1 LKLYSISLGN
11 IKRRKAKMIFL
22 ILGLII
28 GISTVVT
35 LICITE
41 SMTKDIEERLN
52 QFGANII
59 MVPKNDNLSLSYGG
73 IDVGGVNYEVKEF
86 EQNNIPNIRKI
97 KDSKNL
103 GIIAPKVLGPVVV
116 NERKALLMGVIF
128 KEELALKNWWLKKEG
143 IFPQKKEEIMVGSQ
157 AAALLKISAGDM
169 VEFSGQKFKV
179 AAVLNPTGASEDN
192 AIIADLQKS
201 QEILNK
207 EGKIS
212 MVEIAAF
219 CQGCPISEMTLQI
232 AEKFPNA
239 KVTAM
244 KQAVMSKMQSIELFK
259 SFSLG
264 VSILVIFI
272 GSLLV
277 LVTMMGSVNERTRE
291 IGIFRAIG
299 FRRGHV
305 MQIILLEALLLGI
318 IGGIIG
324 FFLGNLTAF
333 SIIPMVMQDGNFTG
347 CRDKAP
353 VNAPFSYPKS
363 SDPIKVGVNAEQLSV
378 IKDFCQRL
386 DRKCIFNAASSLPV
400 PRSPIIKTG
409 RSMDATFDICS

>member
-1 LKLYSISLGN
+1 M
-11 IKRRKAKMIFL
+11 RRKAKMIFL

-41 SMTKDIEERLN
+41 SMTKDIEARLN

-59 MVPKNDNLSLSYGG
+59 MVPRSDNLSLSYGG
-73 IDVGGVNYEVKEF
+73 IDVGGVNYQVKEF
-86 EQNNIPNIRKI
+86 DQDSLVNIRKI
-97 KDSKNL
+97 KNSKNL
-103 GIIAPKVLGPVVV
+103 GIIAPKVLGSVVV
-116 NERKALLMGVIF
+116 NNRKALLMGVIF
-128 KEELALKNWWLKKEG
+128 KEELALKNWWLKKQG
-143 IFPQKKEEIMVGSQ
+143 VFPQKKDEIMLGSQ
-157 AAALLKISAGDM
+157 AAALLGIKVGDIIELAG
-169 VEFSGQKFKV
+169 KNFKV
-179 AAVLNPTGASEDN
+179 TTVLNPTGASEDN
-192 AIIADLQKS
+192 AIIADLQES
-201 QEILNK
+201 QKIMNK

-232 AEKFPNA
+232 AEKFPSA

-318 IGGIIG
+318 VGGIIG
-324 FFLGNLTAF
+324 FFIGNLVAWG
-333 SIIPMVMQDGNFTG
+333 IIPMVMKDGTFAGIN
-347 CRDKAP
+347 
-353 VNAPFSYPKS
+353 
-363 SDPIKVGVNAEQLSV
+363 
-378 IKDFCQRL
+378 
-386 DRKCIFNAASSLPV
+386 SSLG
-400 PRSPIIKTG
+400 IISILMAVALSLLASLYPAFKA
-409 RSMDATFDICS
+409 SNMDPSEALRAL

>member
-1 LKLYSISLGN
+1 MKLHNISFGN
-11 IKRRKAKMIFL
+11 LMRRKAKMLFL
-22 ILGLII
+22 VLGLII

-35 LICITE
+35 LMSITE
-41 SMTKDIEERLN
+41 SMTQDIEERLN

-59 MVPKNDNLSLSYGG
+59 MVPRSENLSLSYGG

-86 EQNNIPNIRKI
+86 DQKDLGKIRKI
-97 KDSKNL
+97 KNSKNL
-103 GIIAPKVLGPVVV
+103 GIVAPKVLGPVIV
-116 NERKALLMGVIF
+116 NNRKVLLMGVIF
-128 KEELALKNWWLKKEG
+128 EEELALKTWWFKKAG
-143 IFPQKKEEIMVGSQ
+143 VFPKKNDEIILGSQ
-157 AAALLKISAGDM
+157 VAALLNLSVGDTL
-169 VEFSGQKFKV
+169 ELSKRQFKV
-179 AAVLNPTGASEDN
+179 ATVLNPTGASEDN
-192 AIIADLQKS
+192 AIIAELGESQKV
-201 QEILNK
+201 LDK

-232 AEKFPNA
+232 AEQFPNG

-318 IGGIIG
+318 IGGMIG
-324 FFLGNLTAF
+324 FIFGNLSAYG
-333 SIIPMVMQDGNFTG
+333 IIPIVMKDGTFAGINYSLGIISILMSVGLSLLASLYPAF
-347 CRDKAP
+347 KAS
-353 VNAPFSYPKS
+353 NM
-363 SDPIKVGVNAEQLSV
+363 DPSEAL
-378 IKDFCQRL
+378 R
-386 DRKCIFNAASSLPV
+386 SL
-400 PRSPIIKTG
+400 
-409 RSMDATFDICS
+409 

>member
-1 LKLYSISLGN
+1 M
-11 IKRRKAKMIFL
+11 RRKAKMLFL
-22 ILGLII
+22 VIGLII

-35 LICITE
+35 LISITE

-59 MVPKNDNLSLSYGG
+59 MVPKSENLSLSYGG
-73 IDVGGVNYEVKEF
+73 IDVGGVSYEVKEF
-86 EQNNIPNIRKI
+86 DQESLGNIRKI
-97 KDSKNL
+97 KNSKNL
-103 GIIAPKVLGPVVV
+103 GVIAPKVLGPVIVKEKKV
-116 NERKALLMGVIF
+116 LLMGVVF
-128 KEELALKNWWLKKEG
+128 EEELALKTWWFIKEG
-143 IFPQKKEEIMVGSQ
+143 AFPTQKNEVILGSQ
-157 AAALLKISAGDM
+157 AAALLDISTGDTL
-169 VEFSGQKFKV
+169 ELSGRHFKV
-179 AAVLNPTGASEDN
+179 ATVLNSTGASEDN
-192 AIIADLQKS
+192 TIIAELGESQKV
-201 QEILNK
+201 LNK

-219 CQGCPISEMTLQI
+219 CRGCPISEMTLQI

-244 KQAVMSKMQSIELFK
+244 KQAVMSKMQSIEIFK
-259 SFSLG
+259 SFSMG

-324 FFLGNLTAF
+324 FILGNLIAYG
-333 SIIPMVMQDGNFTG
+333 IIPIVMKDGSFAGIN
-347 CRDKAP
+347 
-353 VNAPFSYPKS
+353 
-363 SDPIKVGVNAEQLSV
+363 
-378 IKDFCQRL
+378 
-386 DRKCIFNAASSLPV
+386 SSLGIISILMAVGLSLLASLYPAFKASNMD
-400 PRSPIIKTG
+400 PSEALRSL
-409 RSMDATFDICS
+409 

>member
-1 LKLYSISLGN
+1 MKLHNISMGN
-11 IKRRKAKMIFL
+11 IKRKKAKMLFL
-22 ILGLII
+22 VLGLII
-28 GISTVVT
+28 GISIVVT
-35 LICITE
+35 LISITE
-41 SMTKDIEERLN
+41 SMTLGIEERLN

-59 MVPKNDNLSLSYGG
+59 MVPKSENLSLSYGG
-73 IDVGGVNYEVKEF
+73 IDVGGVNYEVREF
-86 EQNNIPNIRKI
+86 DQKNLVNIRKI
-97 KDSKNL
+97 KNSKNL
-103 GIIAPKVLGPVVV
+103 GTIAPKVLGPVTV
-116 NERKALLMGVIF
+116 NNRKVLLMGVIF
-128 KEELALKNWWLKKEG
+128 EEELALKTWWLKKQG
-143 IFPQKKEEIMVGSQ
+143 DFPKEKNEVIVGSQ
-157 AAALLKISAGDM
+157 VAALLGISFGD
-169 VEFSGQKFKV
+169 VIDISGKKFKV
-179 AAVLNPTGASEDN
+179 ATVLSPTGASEDN
-192 AIIADLQKS
+192 AIIADLKESQKV
-201 QEILNK
+201 LNK

-277 LVTMMGSVNERTRE
+277 FVTMMGSVNERTRE

-324 FFLGNLTAF
+324 FILGNLIAF
-333 SIIPMVMQDGNFTG
+333 GIIPIVMKDGTF
-347 CRDKAP
+347 A
-353 VNAPFSYPKS
+353 
-363 SDPIKVGVNAEQLSV
+363 GVN
-378 IKDFCQRL
+378 
-386 DRKCIFNAASSLPV
+386 SSLGIISILMAVGLSLLASLYPAYKASNMD
-400 PRSPIIKTG
+400 PSEALRSL
-409 RSMDATFDICS
+409 

>member
-1 LKLYSISLGN
+1 MGN
-11 IKRRKAKMIFL
+11 IKRRKAKMLFL
-22 ILGLII
+22 VLGLII

-35 LICITE
+35 LISITE
-41 SMTKDIEERLN
+41 SMTMDIEERLN

-59 MVPKNDNLSLSYGG
+59 MVPKSDNLSLSYGG
-73 IDVGGVNYEVKEF
+73 IDVGGVSYEVKEF
-86 EQNNIPNIRKI
+86 DQKDLVNIRKI
-97 KDSKNL
+97 KNYKNL

-116 NERKALLMGVIF
+116 KNKKVLLMGVIF
-128 KEELALKNWWLKKEG
+128 EDELALKTWWHKKAG
-143 IFPQKKEEIMVGSQ
+143 TFPKKNEEIILGSQ
-157 AAALLKISAGDM
+157 VASLLGISVGDTIDL
-169 VEFSGQKFKV
+169 SGKQFKV
-179 AAVLNPTGASEDN
+179 ATVLKPTGASEDK
-192 AIIADLQKS
+192 AIIAELSESQK
-201 QEILNK
+201 ILNK

-232 AEKFPNA
+232 AEKFPNG

-264 VSILVIFI
+264 VSILVVFI

-324 FFLGNLTAF
+324 FVLGNMVAYG
-333 SIIPMVMQDGNFTG
+333 IIPIVMKGGAFAGIN
-347 CRDKAP
+347 
-353 VNAPFSYPKS
+353 
-363 SDPIKVGVNAEQLSV
+363 
-378 IKDFCQRL
+378 
-386 DRKCIFNAASSLPV
+386 SSLGIISILMAVGLSLLASLYPAYKASNMD
-400 PRSPIIKTG
+400 PSEALRSL
-409 RSMDATFDICS
+409 

>member
-1 LKLYSISLGN
+1 MKLHNISMGN
-11 IKRRKAKMIFL
+11 IIRRKVKMIFL
-22 ILGLII
+22 VLGLII

-35 LICITE
+35 LLSITE
-41 SMTKDIEERLN
+41 SMTKDIEASLN

-73 IDVGGVNYEVKEF
+73 IDVGGVNYQVKEF
-86 EQNNIPNIRKI
+86 DQKSLVNIRKI
-97 KDSKNL
+97 KNSKNL

-116 NERKALLMGVIF
+116 NDRKVLLMGVIF
-128 KEELALKNWWLKKEG
+128 EEELALKNWWMKKEG
-143 IFPQKKEEIMVGSQ
+143 VFPKKKDEIMLGSQ
-157 AAALLKISAGDM
+157 AAALLKVRAGDII
-169 VEFSGQKFKV
+169 EFSQQKFKV
-179 AAVLNPTGASEDN
+179 TSVLTPTGGSEDN
-192 AIIADLQKS
+192 AIIAGLAKS

-212 MVEIAAF
+212 LIEIAAF

-264 VSILVIFI
+264 VSVLVIFI

-318 IGGIIG
+318 VGGIIG
-324 FFLGNLTAF
+324 FFLGNLVAF
-333 SIIPMVMQDGNFTG
+333 GIV
-347 CRDKAP
+347 P
-353 VNAPFSYPKS
+353 V
-363 SDPIKVGVNAEQLSV
+363 V
-378 IKDFCQRL
+378 IKEGTFAG
-386 DRKCIFNAASSLPV
+386 INSSLGIISILMAVALSLLASLYPAFKASNMD
-400 PRSPIIKTG
+400 PSEALRSL
-409 RSMDATFDICS
+409 